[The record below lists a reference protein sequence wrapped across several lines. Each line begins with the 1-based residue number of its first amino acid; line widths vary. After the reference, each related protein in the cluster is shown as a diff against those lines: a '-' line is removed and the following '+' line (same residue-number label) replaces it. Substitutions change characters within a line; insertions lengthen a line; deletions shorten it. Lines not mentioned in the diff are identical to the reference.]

1 MTTKKRQ
8 TTEKRKPEPGSRDV
22 NGYAIP
28 RYIVHGGPEV
38 SRAKGLNTNECQYIM
53 DPVTSEEHRKNRE
66 AMFAR
71 WEEAGAEHVYP

>member
-1 MTTKKRQ
+1 MVKREKTESKKP
-8 TTEKRKPEPGSRDV
+8 TPGSADV

-38 SRAKGLNTNECQYIM
+38 AEAKGLDTSQCQFIM
-53 DPVTSEEHRKNRE
+53 DPVTSEEHRKNRD